1 MATEAALARALTRH
15 SPPAPDSVLTGLAAA
30 LLGVGLVMV
39 ASASLPTT
47 AAGGLHDFLR
57 QLVFALAG
65 VGVAVLLYGMPLAV
79 LERLRYPAL
88 VLAFILLLA
97 VFIPGLGRSANGSA
111 RWLGF
116 GPLTLQASEP
126 ARVLVLIYIAGYAVS
141 HREALARSFWGL
153 AKPVA
158 VISLVGLLLLAEPD
172 FGGTIVLFVTALGVL
187 FFAGARKRDTAVL
200 CLVFG
205 GAAVALAVSSPY
217 RLERLTAFLNPWAVQ
232 EGSGFQLTQA
242 LIAVGH
248 GGAFGTG
255 LGESVEKLFYLPE
268 AQSDFLFSVLAE
280 ELGLAGVATVVAL
293 YLAFTLRAIW
303 IARRA
308 VDNGRAFAGN
318 VAFALGLLL
327 GVQAFVNIGV
337 NLGVLPTKGLT
348 LPLMSAGG
356 SSLVVDLAACG
367 LLLRA
372 AREALSPGNR
382 AAQDGARP
390 ARRRSRAGR

>member
-1 MATEAALARALTRH
+1 MGTEAVALQHGAAARTL
-15 SPPAPDSVLTGLAAA
+15 PAPDAWLSGLALA
-30 LLGVGLVMV
+30 LLGIGLVMV

-47 AAGGLHDFLR
+47 AAAGGMQDFLR
-57 QLVFALAG
+57 QMIFALLG
-65 VGVAVLLYGMPLAV
+65 LGVAVLCYGMPLEWLA
-79 LERLRYPAL
+79 RLRYPAL
-88 VLAFILLLA
+88 ALAFVLLVA
-97 VFIPGLGRSANGSA
+97 VFIPGLGHSVNGSA
-111 RWLGF
+111 RWLGV

-126 ARVLVLIYIAGYAVS
+126 ARILVLIYIAGYAVTYQ
-141 HREALARSFWGL
+141 EELARSFWAL

-158 VISLVGLLLLAEPD
+158 VIGAVGLLLLAEPD

-187 FFAGARKRDTAVL
+187 FFAGARKRDTFVLAVI
-200 CLVFG
+200 FG
-205 GAAVALAVSSPY
+205 GAAVALALSSPY
-217 RLERLTAFLNPWAVQ
+217 RLERLTTFLNPWATQ
-232 EGSGFQLTQA
+232 QSGGFQLTQA

-280 ELGLAGVATVVAL
+280 ELGLAGVVVVIAL
-293 YLAFTLRAIW
+293 YLAFTLRSFA

-308 VDNGRAFAGN
+308 ADAGQFFTAN
-318 VAFALGLLL
+318 LAFALGLLL

-372 AREALSPGNR
+372 ARETAVATAR
-382 AAQDGARP
+382 GA
-390 ARRRSRAGR
+390 SR